1 MPFDYC
7 KSDTQNHQPNQG
19 YTLIQQPQQQ
29 MATISPIINHH
40 PQYTS
45 IASSGNYLLLFINN
59 FISEFHLFI
68 EIYSGSFLIQQ
79 VSSSTPP
86 ALINTHH
93 QLSDT
98 TSNQQPLIQLASP
111 ENQMIIFNQ
120 QQSAIMAQPL
130 IGHLQQTHPGLTIA
144 TQMQTGCQ
152 NQINDIQTVSESVT
166 VQTKLVQ
173 QSITEKS
180 TISSHTEE
188 NVSISLDYCNTT
200 ISEPE
205 KDGKQDFSIPVP
217 PPESESIVSHDAS
230 NQTDLQNEDETYQP
244 LTDEIKETDFTEST
258 QDCTVN
264 DQPFTDETTQTMV
277 LSIAENSVT
286 PDITG
291 LELLLNSIEQ
301 FEKRNLDQER
311 LDNSHQ
317 ETVVTKEESHNI
329 QKADTNANIIEE
341 TEEKGVNKIDLLLL
355 AEQFLET
362 EKSSETSEIDTVHIT
377 YSNSNKSLGK
387 CIILL

>member
-1 MPFDYC
+1 M
-7 KSDTQNHQPNQG
+7 
-19 YTLIQQPQQQ
+19 
-29 MATISPIINHH
+29 
-40 PQYTS
+40 
-45 IASSGNYLLLFINN
+45 
-59 FISEFHLFI
+59 
-68 EIYSGSFLIQQ
+68 IQQ

-93 QLSDT
+93 QLTDNSAH
-98 TSNQQPLIQLASP
+98 QQPLIQLTSP

-120 QQSAIMAQPL
+120 QQSAIVAQPL
-130 IGHLQQTHPGLTIA
+130 IGHLQPPHAGLTIA
-144 TQMQTGCQ
+144 TQMQSGCQ

-180 TISSHTEE
+180 TISRHTEE

-205 KDGKQDFSIPVP
+205 KDLKQDFSAPEP
-217 PPESESIVSHDAS
+217 LLESEAIISHDAS
-230 NQTDLQNEDETYQP
+230 NQTDIQTEDETYHPSIEGSKEPNFTDSAQDCINNDQP
-244 LTDEIKETDFTEST
+244 LTES
-258 QDCTVN
+258 N
-264 DQPFTDETTQTMV
+264 TQTSV
-277 LSIAENSVT
+277 LSIAENSNT

-301 FEKRNLDQER
+301 FEKRNSSEQFESCHTREDVMNTSEQ
-311 LDNSHQ
+311 DNVQ
-317 ETVVTKEESHNI
+317 TVD
-329 QKADTNANIIEE
+329 ADVKTVEE

-362 EKSSETSEIDTVHIT
+362 EKSSETSEQDNINKN
-377 YSNSNKSLGK
+377 YSNNNNLTGK
-387 CIILL
+387 CGN

>member
-1 MPFDYC
+1 MF
-7 KSDTQNHQPNQG
+7 
-19 YTLIQQPQQQ
+19 
-29 MATISPIINHH
+29 
-40 PQYTS
+40 
-45 IASSGNYLLLFINN
+45 
-59 FISEFHLFI
+59 
-68 EIYSGSFLIQQ
+68 SGSYLIQQ
-79 VSSSTPP
+79 VNSSTPP
-86 ALINTHH
+86 ALINTVNH
-93 QLSDT
+93 QLADT
-98 TSNQQPLIQLASP
+98 SAHQQPLIQLTSP

-120 QQSAIMAQPL
+120 QQSAIMAQPM
-130 IGHLQQTHPGLTIA
+130 ISHLQQPHPGLTIA

-205 KDGKQDFSIPVP
+205 KDPKQEFSTPEQQLL
-217 PPESESIVSHDAS
+217 ESEEVVSHDAS
-230 NQTDLQNEDETYQP
+230 NQTDLHTEEETYHP
-244 LTDEIKETDFTEST
+244 AVEENKEIEFTESA
-258 QDCTVN
+258 QDCTDNGQPLN
-264 DQPFTDETTQTMV
+264 DGATQTAV
-277 LSIAENSVT
+277 LSIAEDFNA

-301 FEKRNLDQER
+301 FEKRNLTEH
-311 LDNSHQ
+311 LDNNRD
-317 ETVVTKEESHNI
+317 EVVLDNNEAEDKS
-329 QKADTNANIIEE
+329 QVADTNRCPVEE

-362 EKSSETSEIDTVHIT
+362 EKSSE
-377 YSNSNKSLGK
+377 NSSDRDNIENYASDNRSLGK
-387 CIILL
+387 F

>member
-1 MPFDYC
+1 MLGFC
-7 KSDTQNHQPNQG
+7 
-19 YTLIQQPQQQ
+19 
-29 MATISPIINHH
+29 
-40 PQYTS
+40 
-45 IASSGNYLLLFINN
+45 
-59 FISEFHLFI
+59 
-68 EIYSGSFLIQQ
+68 SGSFLIQQ

-86 ALINTHH
+86 ALINTH
-93 QLSDT
+93 QLTDST
-98 TSNQQPLIQLASP
+98 THQQPLIQLSSP

-120 QQSAIMAQPL
+120 QQSAIVAQPL
-130 IGHLQQTHPGLTIA
+130 ISHLQSPHPGLTIA

-200 ISEPE
+200 ISDPE
-205 KDGKQDFSIPVP
+205 KDLKQDFSTTEEFV
-217 PPESESIVSHDAS
+217 ESDTIVSHDAS
-230 NQTDLQNEDETYQP
+230 NQTDLQTEDETYHP
-244 LTDEIKETDFTEST
+244 MTEDSKETDFTEST
-258 QDCTVN
+258 QDCIGN
-264 DQPFTDETTQTMV
+264 EQPLTDGATQTMV
-277 LSIAENSVT
+277 LSITENSAT

-301 FEKRNLDQER
+301 FEKRNSSER
-311 LDNSHQ
+311 L
-317 ETVVTKEESHNI
+317 ETIPQGVVMSKEEQI
-329 QKADTNANIIEE
+329 TEKTLDTNANTIEE

-362 EKSSETSEIDTVHIT
+362 EKSCESYKPDNIQEN
-377 YSNSNKSLGK
+377 YSSNNKSPSENGM
-387 CIILL
+387 